1 MAQNK
6 SNTQKSNNVKASPG
20 GGAAFRVV
28 GFPKEFERNIW
39 EDLDKRFYL
48 ILISAWIIVFMV
60 IIVLGSKDYANEEL
74 NDKIR
79 AKYMEQL
86 GVSIDVGQVE
96 EAAADEGAGPGFG
109 EEKVEEEVDERAERD
124 AGKREEVRGQSAS
137 ERAAARRAAAA
148 ARGQARAQMEQS
160 VAGTG
165 ILGVLSAGGGG
176 GSGDAVVD
184 VLGGAAGGTGD
195 LDAVLAGVGGLA
207 TASGSGQRTRLGS
220 RGGGRA
226 TGSADIND
234 LIGGIGAVGSKSI
247 GRQGS
252 IKMALEGARVSG
264 TGSKAANRSS
274 EEISREINNHNDA
287 VEHCYKRES
296 RLNPGL
302 KGDLVVEF
310 VIGWNGRVVSVEVV
324 QSSLKNKNV
333 ENCVK
338 DRIKSWRFK
347 PIDKNEGNVTVKQ
360 KYIFG

>member
-1 MAQNK
+1 MAQNNKSTHK
-6 SNTQKSNNVKASPG
+6 SNEVKPGSG
-20 GGAAFRVV
+20 GGAAFRVT

-39 EDLDKRFYL
+39 EAVDKRFYL
-48 ILISAWIIVFMV
+48 ILFGSWLVMLMITSY
-60 IIVLGSKDYANEEL
+60 LGSRDYAADEL
-74 NDKIR
+74 NEKIR
-79 AKYMEQL
+79 AKYLEEL
-86 GVSIDVGQVE
+86 GVSIQIDE
-96 EAAADEGAGPGFG
+96 ELEEDIEGAGPGIG
-109 EEKVEEEVDERAERD
+109 EEQIEEVDERAEKD

-148 ARGQARAQMEQS
+148 ARGQVRQQMEQA

-195 LDAVLAGVGGLA
+195 LDAVLQGVGGLA

-226 TGSADIND
+226 SGSADIND
-234 LIGGIGAVGSKSI
+234 LIGGIGSVGSESI
-247 GRQGS
+247 GRKGS
-252 IKMALEGARVSG
+252 IKMALESARVSG

-274 EEISREINNHNDA
+274 EEISRVINSHNDA
-287 VEHCYKRES
+287 IEHCYKRES
-296 RLNPGL
+296 RLNPNL
-302 KGDLVVEF
+302 KGDIVLEF
-310 VIGWNGRVVSVEVV
+310 VIGWNGRIVSSDII
-324 QSSLKNKNV
+324 SSTLQNRNV

-338 DRIKSWRFK
+338 SRLRTWRFK
-347 PIDKNEGNVTVKQ
+347 PIDKKEGNVTVRQ